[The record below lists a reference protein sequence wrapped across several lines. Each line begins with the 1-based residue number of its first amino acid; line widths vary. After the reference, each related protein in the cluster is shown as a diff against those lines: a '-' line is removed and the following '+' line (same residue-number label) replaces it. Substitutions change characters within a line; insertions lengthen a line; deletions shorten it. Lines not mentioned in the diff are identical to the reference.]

1 MKVALV
7 HDWYTVSAGGEKV
20 MRAILNSFTDKSYLR
35 ENPFTSDW
43 EKIEADKISIFSL
56 IDFLSKSDR
65 EYLLNGR
72 SINASFI
79 QHFPFAKQLYRNYLP
94 FYRKAIESLD
104 LSRFDLIV
112 SSSSSVAKG
121 VKKKPGQIH
130 VCYCHTPIR
139 YAWDLQDQYLE
150 LMNPMLKPFTFYIKY
165 ELAKLRKWDL
175 ETQSRVDHFLA
186 SSGFIAERIKRIY
199 NRDAKVVYPPVDTDS
214 FALAPKP
221 RKDFYV
227 TAGRLVPYK
236 KMHVI
241 AEAFR
246 MMPDKKLFIIGDG
259 PDRNAVKKYCNDNI
273 VHLGYQPKDRMVKYI
288 QEAKAFVLAA
298 EEDFGITTVEAEACG
313 TPIIAYKKGG
323 YLETV
328 VDGKT
333 GVFFEH
339 QTAKE
344 IKDAVLQ
351 FESKEQDFLPDN
363 IREQALK
370 FAEKKFN
377 SNFVKEVKRILHEKR
392 GNAS

>member
-43 EKIEADKISIFSL
+43 EKIEADKISVFSL

-72 SINASFI
+72 SINTSFI
-79 QHFPFAKQLYRNYLP
+79 QHFPFAKLLYRNYLP

-121 VKKKPGQIH
+121 VKKRPGQIH
-130 VCYCHTPIR
+130 ICYCHTPIR

-175 ETQSRVDHFLA
+175 ETQGRVDQFLA

-199 NRDAKVVYPPVDTDS
+199 NRDATVVYPPVDTDS

-246 MMPDKKLFIIGDG
+246 LMPDKKLFIIGDG
-259 PDRNAVKKYCNDNI
+259 PDRNVVKRYCNDNI

-333 GVFFEH
+333 GVFFEN

-344 IKDAVLQ
+344 IKDAVQQ
-351 FESKEQDFLPDN
+351 FESKEQDFLPEN
-363 IREQALK
+363 IRQQALK

-377 SNFVKEVKRILHEKR
+377 TNFVREVKRILHEKR